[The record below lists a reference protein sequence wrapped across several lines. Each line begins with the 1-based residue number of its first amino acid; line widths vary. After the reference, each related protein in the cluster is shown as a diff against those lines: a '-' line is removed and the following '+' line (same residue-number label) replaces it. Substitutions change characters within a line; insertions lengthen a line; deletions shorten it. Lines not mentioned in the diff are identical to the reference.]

1 MTISASFDDRPLN
14 TIGTLVPLD
23 LKINNYMSN
32 YLLCHISIK
41 IYYKFFPHVFFFIKL
56 NFQYYNF
63 LIYFKSKQTFKNKK
77 LQKSL
82 GIKI

>member
-41 IYYKFFPHVFFFIKL
+41 IYYKFFPHVFFL
-56 NFQYYNF
+56 
-63 LIYFKSKQTFKNKK
+63 
-77 LQKSL
+77 
-82 GIKI
+82 